1 MYEVVASVF
10 RVAELH
16 GSDSPQGSSLCV
28 CVCVC
33 WGVLLQ
39 FLQVKIYLLQYN
51 MQCSVIKKQ
60 KCWQC

>member
-28 CVCVC
+28 CVCVLGGAAAVSTSENLSAPVQHAVFC
-33 WGVLLQ
+33 D
-39 FLQVKIYLLQYN
+39 
-51 MQCSVIKKQ
+51 
-60 KCWQC
+60 